1 MRIEAMPEI
10 GLGDRIPRP
19 VRRLGVEKDDAGFR
33 VLFVR
38 VAPDIVV
45 PMTGAGWRVSRALE
59 PRVLIRSV
67 VHHEFRYDAQTA
79 RVRLADEAAQVAHR
93 PIAGIHVTVIGDGV
107 AVVAQ
112 PLGRASG
119 RERVCT
125 YG

>member
-67 VHHEFRYDAQTA
+67 VHHEFRYDAQHA
-79 RVRLADEAAQVAHR
+79 RVRLADEAAQVR
-93 PIAGIHVTVIGDGV
+93 SEEPPSELQSLMPISFAGFC
-107 AVVAQ
+107 
-112 PLGRASG
+112 LK
-119 RERVCT
+119 
-125 YG
+125 

>member
-59 PRVLIRSV
+59 PRVLRRSV
-67 VHHEFRYDAQTA
+67 VRPAFSYDAPTA
-79 RVRLADEAAQVAHR
+79 PCPLADAPAQVAHLPSR
-93 PIAGIHVTVIGDGV
+93 GISVTG
-107 AVVAQ
+107 
-112 PLGRASG
+112 
-119 RERVCT
+119 
-125 YG
+125 